1 MGLTTDHNDPRL
13 THGVD
18 EYPLG
23 QAPVYLVLSDEDRA
37 RGRLRPLRWSYWH
50 TVCGQITSMTDAIAE
65 TYATDPGFY
74 GATFC
79 ATCRMH
85 RPVGAD
91 GEFHWVNRANP
102 HNQDPEKDPKV
113 GT

>member
-1 MGLTTDHNDPRL
+1 VAGVIDDPNDSRL

-18 EYPLG
+18 D
-23 QAPVYLVLSDEDRA
+23 APVEQAEKYLVLSAEERA
-37 RGRLRPLRWSYWH
+37 RGFVRPVRETYWH
-50 TVCGQITSMTDAIAE
+50 STCREFTTMGRALAE
-65 TYATDPGFY
+65 TYARNPLFY

-85 RPVGAD
+85 RPVGFN
-91 GEFHWVNRANP
+91 GEFHWPDYAHP
-102 HNQDPEKDPKV
+102 QHPEQWPKV